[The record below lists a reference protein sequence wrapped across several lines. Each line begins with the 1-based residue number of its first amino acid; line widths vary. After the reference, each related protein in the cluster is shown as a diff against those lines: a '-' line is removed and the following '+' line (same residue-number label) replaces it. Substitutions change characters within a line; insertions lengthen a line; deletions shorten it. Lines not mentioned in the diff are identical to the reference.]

1 MPLESSAFPGEVQ
14 LAFFIYE
21 KISDNWDGMSGSY
34 MGKNWTE
41 VPYVLDLYDIEDQK
55 EVFFFM
61 QRYDMFVMKSRFEES
76 ERKRKQKER
85 KSGGGKT
92 YTHNVQG

>member
-1 MPLESSAFPGEVQ
+1 
-14 LAFFIYE
+14 
-21 KISDNWDGMSGSY
+21 
-34 MGKNWTE
+34 
-41 VPYVLDLYDIEDQK
+41 
-55 EVFFFM
+55 
-61 QRYDMFVMKSRFEES
+61 MKTRFDES